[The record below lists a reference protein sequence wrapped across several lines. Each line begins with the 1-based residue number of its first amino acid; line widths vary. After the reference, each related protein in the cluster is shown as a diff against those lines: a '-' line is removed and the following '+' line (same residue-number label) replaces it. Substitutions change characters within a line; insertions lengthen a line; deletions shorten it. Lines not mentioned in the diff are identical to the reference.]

1 MESQNINLYKE
12 ANKKTEVFLFH
23 IQRKAL
29 NFFCR
34 SINNKSFMLYLL
46 CLELSN
52 RKGFCRLNTKD
63 LAKTFKVTAKSICN
77 WLKEIHNNN
86 YITAYYNPHKHYW
99 KVRVNTKRHYELW
112 KKFDGEEMPNSQ
124 FSDDD
129 INDILNVLDG
139 KPKENEP
146 MADKKAP
153 NVAKNVDNASASAK
167 NDSTDSLTAQG
178 IFGLAESL
186 IENPNALYDI
196 ADKTLNHN
204 DNSSTKSE
212 MLEAPRNE
220 NAENLDNANDS
231 SHSSESNDD
240 LDSDSIENSENEV
253 ESSAENE
260 PQSQESQDS
269 PSESSQSQENQSNEN
284 ESDSEQSETN
294 SNENSSESQDGGNEM
309 SAMNEM
315 TKDEEE
321 DFDLEE
327 TSKKIQAFMERF
339 NFGVNQTRSERNE
352 NQKVLIVTPYK
363 TFISD
368 DDSDNSRDADNIAF
382 TLEMIETLEKNER
395 ERISY
400 YVGQPISP
408 IKRALRNAKAR
419 IRAKKITAQSEI
431 NKIMQTTLNKID
443 FLKEL
448 ENENIDSVSIWCIN
462 HSSLKEIQ
470 DIQQKAESL
479 NKRVNLNFMSYLNEG
494 ETQMRLDQIKRGIDD
509 PYFYMTRPKASDLFN
524 EFAFDVF
531 KKPMQPAQDAKNN
544 ADNDADTEDAE
555 IEKGAMN
562 ESVETPAEAEVS

>member
-12 ANKKTEVFLFH
+12 TNKKTEVFLFH

-52 RKGFCRLNTKD
+52 RKGFCRLNTKE

-129 INDILNVLDG
+129 INDILSVLDG
-139 KPKENEP
+139 KPKENNEMP
-146 MADKKAP
+146 NEKAP
-153 NVAKNVDNASASAK
+153 NVAKTTDSASVNTKNDK
-167 NDSTDSLTAQG
+167 NDSADDLTAQG
-178 IFGLAESL
+178 IFGFVENL
-186 IENPNALYDI
+186 IENPNALDDI
-196 ADKTLNHN
+196 ADKRLNHN
-204 DNSSTKSE
+204 NNSSAKSE
-212 MLEAPRNE
+212 SLEAPRNE
-220 NAENLDNANDS
+220 NAENLENPNDS
-231 SHSSESNDD
+231 SNSGESNDD
-240 LDSDSIENSENEV
+240 LDNDDAENSET
-253 ESSAENE
+253 ESSTTNADE
-260 PQSQESQDS
+260 PQPQESQDNPNENS
-269 PSESSQSQENQSNEN
+269 QSNSESA
-284 ESDSEQSETN
+284 TN

-315 TKDEEE
+315 TKDE

-327 TSKKIQAFMERF
+327 TSRKAEAFMQRF
-339 NFGVNQTRSERNE
+339 NFGVNKTRSERDK

-363 TFISD
+363 TYI
-368 DDSDNSRDADNIAF
+368 SDNSGDTDNIAF
-382 TLEMIETLEKNER
+382 TLEMIEQFEKNER

-408 IKRALRNAKAR
+408 IKKALRNAKAR
-419 IRAKKITAQSEI
+419 IRTKKVTTQDKI
-431 NKIMQTTLNKID
+431 NEIMQTTLNKID
-443 FLKEL
+443 FLKEI
-448 ENENIDSVSIWCIN
+448 ENEDIDSVSIWCVN
-462 HSSLKEIQ
+462 YNNLKEIQ
-470 DIQQKAESL
+470 TIQQKAESL
-479 NKRVNLNFMSYLNEG
+479 NKQVNLNFMSYLNDSE
-494 ETQMRLDQIKRGIDD
+494 EKLRLDQIRRDIDD
-509 PYFYMTRPKASDLFN
+509 PYFYMKRPKASDFFN
-524 EFAFDVF
+524 EFADFDI
-531 KKPMQPAQDAKNN
+531 KKPMQPAQN
-544 ADNDADTEDAE
+544 AENDTKDAE
-555 IEKGAMN
+555 IEKGVMNETN

>member
-12 ANKKTEVFLFH
+12 TNKKTEVFLFH

-52 RKGFCRLNTKD
+52 RKGFCRLNTKE

-129 INDILNVLDG
+129 INDILSVLDG
-139 KPKENEP
+139 KPKENNEMP
-146 MADKKAP
+146 NEKAP
-153 NVAKNVDNASASAK
+153 NVAKTADSASANTKNDK
-167 NDSTDSLTAQG
+167 NDSTNDLTAQG
-178 IFGLAESL
+178 IFGLVENL
-186 IENPNALYDI
+186 IENPNALDDI
-196 ADKTLNHN
+196 ADKRLNHN
-204 DNSSTKSE
+204 DNSSAKSE
-212 MLEAPRNE
+212 SLEAPRNE
-220 NAENLDNANDS
+220 NAENLENHNDS
-231 SHSSESNDD
+231 SDSSESNDD
-240 LDSDSIENSENEV
+240 LDNEDAEDSEI
-253 ESSAENE
+253 ESSATNADE
-260 PQSQESQDS
+260 PQPQESQDNPNENS
-269 PSESSQSQENQSNEN
+269 QSNSEST
-284 ESDSEQSETN
+284 TN

-327 TSKKIQAFMERF
+327 TSRKAEAFMQMF
-339 NFGVNQTRSERNE
+339 NFGVNKTRSERDE

-363 TFISD
+363 TFIADSGSD
-368 DDSDNSRDADNIAF
+368 TDNIAF
-382 TLEMIETLEKNER
+382 TLEMIEQFEKNER

-408 IKRALRNAKAR
+408 IKKALRNAKAR
-419 IRAKKITAQSEI
+419 IRAKKVTTQDKI
-431 NKIMQTTLNKID
+431 NEIMQTTLNKID
-443 FLKEL
+443 FLKEI
-448 ENENIDSVSIWCIN
+448 ENEDIDSVSIWCVN
-462 HSSLKEIQ
+462 YNNLKEIQ
-470 DIQQKAESL
+470 TIQQKAESL
-479 NKRVNLNFMSYLNEG
+479 NKQVNLNFMSYLNDSE
-494 ETQMRLDQIKRGIDD
+494 EKLRLDQIRRDIDD
-509 PYFYMTRPKASDLFN
+509 PYFYMKRPKASDFFN
-524 EFAFDVF
+524 EFADFDI
-531 KKPMQPAQDAKNN
+531 KKTN
-544 ADNDADTEDAE
+544 ATSAE
-555 IEKGAMN
+555 R
-562 ESVETPAEAEVS
+562 

>member
-52 RKGFCRLNTKD
+52 KKGFCRLNTKD

-146 MADKKAP
+146 VADKKAP
-153 NVAKNVDNASASAK
+153 NVAKNVDNASAK
-167 NDSTDSLTAQG
+167 NDSADDLTAQG
-178 IFGLAESL
+178 IFGLAENL

-196 ADKTLNHN
+196 TDKTLNHN

-212 MLEAPRNE
+212 TLESPRNE
-220 NAENLDNANDS
+220 NT
-231 SHSSESNDD
+231 
-240 LDSDSIENSENEV
+240 ENSAREM
-253 ESSAENE
+253 ESSATNAESNKSNK
-260 PQSQESQDS
+260 PQSQESQDN
-269 PSESSQSQENQSNEN
+269 PSENSQSNESN
-284 ESDSEQSETN
+284 DSDSDSATNSTN

-309 SAMNEM
+309 SAINEM

-327 TSKKIQAFMERF
+327 TSKKIQVFMERF
-339 NFGVNQTRSERNE
+339 NFGVNQTRSERE
-352 NQKVLIVTPYK
+352 KNQKVLIVTPYK

-408 IKRALRNAKAR
+408 IKRALCNAKAR
-419 IRAKKITAQSEI
+419 IRAKKVTAQSEI
-431 NKIMQTTLNKID
+431 NKIMQTVLNKID
-443 FLKEL
+443 FLKEV

-462 HSSLKEIQ
+462 HSNLKEIQ

-509 PYFYMTRPKASDLFN
+509 PYFYMTRPKASDFFN
-524 EFAFDVF
+524 EFADFDI
-531 KKPMQPAQDAKNN
+531 KAQDAENS
-544 ADNDADTEDAE
+544 ADTDAKDAE

-562 ESVETPAEAEVS
+562 ESVELPAEAEVS

>member
-12 ANKKTEVFLFH
+12 TNKKTEVFLFH

-52 RKGFCRLNTKD
+52 RKGFCRLNTKE

-129 INDILNVLDG
+129 INDILSVLDG
-139 KPKENEP
+139 KPKENNEMP
-146 MADKKAP
+146 NEKAP
-153 NVAKNVDNASASAK
+153 NVVKTADSANANTKNDK
-167 NDSTDSLTAQG
+167 NDSADDLTAQG
-178 IFGLAESL
+178 IFGLVENL

-196 ADKTLNHN
+196 ADKRLNHN
-204 DNSSTKSE
+204 DNSSAKSE
-212 MLEAPRNE
+212 SLEAPRNE
-220 NAENLDNANDS
+220 NAENLENPNDLNQSSNLGDENAGYGDNEI
-231 SHSSESNDD
+231 ESA
-240 LDSDSIENSENEV
+240 
-253 ESSAENE
+253 ESSATNADE
-260 PQSQESQDS
+260 PQPQESQDNPNENS
-269 PSESSQSQENQSNEN
+269 QSNSESA
-284 ESDSEQSETN
+284 TN
-294 SNENSSESQDGGNEM
+294 LNENSSESQDKGNEM

-327 TSKKIQAFMERF
+327 ASRKAEAFMQRF
-339 NFGVNQTRSERNE
+339 NFGVNKTRSERDK

-363 TFISD
+363 TYI
-368 DDSDNSRDADNIAF
+368 SDNSGDTDNIAF
-382 TLEMIETLEKNER
+382 TLEMIETLEKIER

-408 IKRALRNAKAR
+408 IKKALRNAKAR
-419 IRAKKITAQSEI
+419 IRAKKVTTQDKI
-431 NKIMQTTLNKID
+431 NEIMQTTLNKID
-443 FLKEL
+443 FLKEI
-448 ENENIDSVSIWCIN
+448 ENEDIDSVSIWCVN
-462 HSSLKEIQ
+462 YNNLKEIQ
-470 DIQQKAESL
+470 TIQQKAESL
-479 NKRVNLNFMSYLNEG
+479 NKQVNLNFMSYLNDNE
-494 ETQMRLDQIKRGIDD
+494 EKLRLDQIRREIDD
-509 PYFYMTRPKASDLFN
+509 PYFYIRRPKASDFFN
-524 EFAFDVF
+524 EFADFDI
-531 KKPMQPAQDAKNN
+531 KKPMQPAQDAE
-544 ADNDADTEDAE
+544 NDTKDAE
-555 IEKGAMN
+555 IEKGVMNESN

>member
-12 ANKKTEVFLFH
+12 TNKKTEVFLFH

-52 RKGFCRLNTKD
+52 RKGFCRLNTKE

-129 INDILNVLDG
+129 INDILSVLDG
-139 KPKENEP
+139 KPKENNEIP
-146 MADKKAP
+146 NEKAP
-153 NVAKNVDNASASAK
+153 NVAKTVDSASANTKNDK
-167 NDSTDSLTAQG
+167 NDSADDLTAQG
-178 IFGLAESL
+178 IFGLVENL
-186 IENPNALYDI
+186 IENPNALNDI
-196 ADKTLNHN
+196 ADKRLNHN
-204 DNSSTKSE
+204 DNYSAKSE
-212 MLEAPRNE
+212 SLEALHNENVENLEHSNDSSNLSETNDDLDDE
-220 NAENLDNANDS
+220 NAEN
-231 SHSSESNDD
+231 SES
-240 LDSDSIENSENEV
+240 
-253 ESSAENE
+253 A
-260 PQSQESQDS
+260 
-269 PSESSQSQENQSNEN
+269 
-284 ESDSEQSETN
+284 TN

-327 TSKKIQAFMERF
+327 TSRKAEAFMQKF
-339 NFGVNQTRSERNE
+339 NFGVNKTRSERDK

-363 TFISD
+363 TFIADSGSD
-368 DDSDNSRDADNIAF
+368 TDNIAF
-382 TLEMIETLEKNER
+382 TLEMIEQFEKNER

-408 IKRALRNAKAR
+408 IKKALRNAKVR
-419 IRAKKITAQSEI
+419 IRAKKVTTQDKI
-431 NKIMQTTLNKID
+431 NEIMQTTLNKID
-443 FLKEL
+443 FLKEI
-448 ENENIDSVSIWCIN
+448 ENEDIDSVSIWCVN
-462 HSSLKEIQ
+462 YNNLKEIQ
-470 DIQQKAESL
+470 TIQQKAESL
-479 NKRVNLNFMSYLNEG
+479 NKQVNLNFMSYLNDSE
-494 ETQMRLDQIKRGIDD
+494 EKLRLDQIRRDIDD
-509 PYFYMTRPKASDLFN
+509 PYFYMKRPKASDFFN
-524 EFAFDVF
+524 EFADFDI
-531 KKPMQPAQDAKNN
+531 KKPMQPAQDAE
-544 ADNDADTEDAE
+544 NDTKDAE
-555 IEKGAMN
+555 IEKGVIN
-562 ESVETPAEAEVS
+562 ESNETIETPAEAEVS

>member
-52 RKGFCRLNTKD
+52 KKGFCRLNTKD

-112 KKFDGEEMPNSQ
+112 KQFDGVEMPNSQ

-146 MADKKAP
+146 VADKKAP
-153 NVAKNVDNASASAK
+153 NVAKNVDNASAK
-167 NDSTDSLTAQG
+167 NDSADDLTAQG
-178 IFGLAESL
+178 IFGLAENL

-196 ADKTLNHN
+196 TDKTLNHN

-212 MLEAPRNE
+212 TLESPRNE
-220 NAENLDNANDS
+220 NT
-231 SHSSESNDD
+231 
-240 LDSDSIENSENEV
+240 ENSAREM
-253 ESSAENE
+253 ESSATNAESNKSNK
-260 PQSQESQDS
+260 PQSQESQDN
-269 PSESSQSQENQSNEN
+269 PSENSQSNESN
-284 ESDSEQSETN
+284 DSDSDSATNSTN

-309 SAMNEM
+309 SAINEM

-327 TSKKIQAFMERF
+327 TSKKIQVFMERF
-339 NFGVNQTRSERNE
+339 NFGVNQTRSERE
-352 NQKVLIVTPYK
+352 KNQKVLIVTPYK

-408 IKRALRNAKAR
+408 IKRALCNAKAR
-419 IRAKKITAQSEI
+419 IRAKKVTAQSEI
-431 NKIMQTTLNKID
+431 NKIMQTVLNKID
-443 FLKEL
+443 FLKEV

-462 HSSLKEIQ
+462 HSNLKEIQ

-509 PYFYMTRPKASDLFN
+509 PYFYMTRPKASDFFN
-524 EFAFDVF
+524 EFADFDI
-531 KKPMQPAQDAKNN
+531 KAQDAENS
-544 ADNDADTEDAE
+544 ADTDAKDAE

-562 ESVETPAEAEVS
+562 ESVELPAEAEVS